1 MDLEGGSTQGTSGL
15 KQGRASRERA
25 NGQTD
30 NTGGTVE
37 GGGTGLCVLLQELP
51 PELNQY
57 LLCVTI
63 IITRYGD
70 SKKDTMLLLHQVK

>member
-1 MDLEGGSTQGTSGL
+1 MEPAGGSTHGTSGL
-15 KQGRASRERA
+15 KQGQASRERA
-25 NGQTD
+25 NGKTD
-30 NTGGTVE
+30 NTGVTVE
-37 GGGTGLCVLLQELP
+37 GGGTGLCVLLPKLP

-70 SKKDTMLLLHQVK
+70 SKKGTTLLLRQVK